1 MNTLRSYACG
11 EWRQGSGKPRVLR
24 HAVTGASIAQ
34 VTSEGLDFRAMLEFG
49 RTRGGPTLREM
60 TFPERAAILKK
71 MVGVLNEHVDELHS
85 LAASYG
91 ATTKDARLD
100 VEGGI
105 GTLAFYAGLGA
116 KQLPAS
122 RYLPDGEV
130 ARLSKDGHF
139 VGRHAYVS
147 LQGVAVQINAHNFPS
162 WGMLEKLA
170 PSFLA
175 GMPSL
180 VKPATPSCWLAF
192 RIVEILA
199 SSGVVPDGTLQLI
212 CGSVGDLFD
221 HLTSQDV
228 VSFTGSASTGEKIRS
243 HPAMIRNAVR
253 VNIEADSLN
262 CIVLGPDVAPGSP
275 AFEYFRNEVRSEMT
289 VKAGQK
295 CTAIRRVLVPAERV
309 DDVVAALSESLTS
322 IEVGDPQQEGVSM
335 GPLVDED
342 AVRSARE
349 GIETL
354 ATESDVVHGNPG
366 RVDFEPKSG
375 YFMEPI
381 LLRCRDPRTAKAVH
395 EIEVFGPAAT
405 VIGYRSADEAVELAR
420 KGGGSLVGS
429 IVSEDDAFVA
439 RAVFGLAPYHGRL
452 MVMDARSAPESTG
465 HGVVMPH
472 LVHGGPGRAGG
483 GEELGGI
490 RGLHHYMQRVAL
502 QGDPDR
508 LERLLAPAPAGA
520 GSA

>member
-1 MNTLRSYACG
+1 MRTLKSYACG
-11 EWRQGSGKPRVLR
+11 EWREGAGKPRVLR
-24 HAVTGASIAQ
+24 HAVTGEPLAQ
-34 VTSEGLDFRAMLEFG
+34 VTSEGLDFSAMLEYG
-49 RTRGGPTLREM
+49 RTKGGPGLRQM

-71 MVGVLNEHVDELHS
+71 MTGVLNEHVDELRS
-85 LAASYG
+85 AATSYG
-91 ATTKDARLD
+91 ATSKDARLD
-100 VEGGI
+100 VDGGI
-105 GTLAFYAGLGA
+105 GTLAFYASLGA

-122 RYLPDGEV
+122 RYLADGEV
-130 ARLSKDGHF
+130 SRLSKDGNF
-139 VGRHAYVS
+139 VGRHAYVP
-147 LQGVAVQINAHNFPS
+147 LEGVAVQINAYNFPS

-180 VKPATPSCWLAF
+180 VKPATSSCWLAF
-192 RIVEILA
+192 RMVEILA
-199 SSGVVPDGTLQLI
+199 SSDVVPEGALQLV

-228 VSFTGSASTGEKIRS
+228 VSFTGSASTGAKIRS
-243 HPAMIRNAVR
+243 HPRMVRNAVR

-262 CIVLGPDVAPGSP
+262 CIVLGTDVAPGSA
-275 AFEYFRNEVRSEMT
+275 AFDYFRNEVLSEMT

-295 CTAIRRVLVPAERV
+295 CTAIRRILVPEERI
-309 DDVVAALSESLTS
+309 DEVVAALVEGLSS
-322 IEVGDPQQEGVSM
+322 IRVGDPEGDGVRM

-354 ATESDVVHGNPG
+354 RAEADIVHGDPQ
-366 RVDFEPKSG
+366 RADFEPKG
-375 YFMEPI
+375 GFFMEPV
-381 LLRCRDPRTAKAVH
+381 LLRCRDSKDAKAIH
-395 EIEVFGPAAT
+395 EVEVFGPAAT
-405 VIGYRSADEAVELAR
+405 LVGYGSVDEAVALAC

-429 IVSEDDAFVA
+429 IVSEDEEFLS
-439 RAVFGLAPYHGRL
+439 RTVFGLAPYHGRL
-452 MVMDARSAPESTG
+452 MVMNARAAAESTG

-483 GEELGGI
+483 GEELGGV

-502 QGDPDR
+502 QGDPEL
-508 LERLLAPAPAGA
+508 LERLLAPASTA
-520 GSA
+520 